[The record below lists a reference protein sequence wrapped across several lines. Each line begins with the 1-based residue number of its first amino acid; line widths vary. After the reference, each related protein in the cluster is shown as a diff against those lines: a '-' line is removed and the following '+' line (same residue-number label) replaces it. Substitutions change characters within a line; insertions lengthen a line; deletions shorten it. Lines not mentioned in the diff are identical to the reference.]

1 MRVLSVC
8 WPYALTNAL
17 ATALIGALAYG
28 GWAIFAVLAL
38 SILMGGAI
46 DEVVGDQQ
54 QRLDHRCRLFCD
66 INLYATL
73 PLLMIITYLLLYRIG
88 AVTNAE
94 IAAGSQSET
103 WSAHAPA
110 PFISIVA
117 VGYFYGL
124 AGVTVAHEL
133 THRGSSALA
142 LLWARLLLAFTL
154 NPTFETYHVH
164 GHHRNIGTYRDPAT
178 ARRGEYV
185 LAFVVRTLISQ
196 SVEGWHLEADRLGR
210 KGSGVW
216 SWRNRV
222 LSGIFCSTALLL
234 AAAMTAGT
242 RGFVAV
248 LIAAIWGRLLNEMVN
263 YVQHYGIVRVEGAP
277 IQMRHSWDSCRF
289 LSNALQYNLPHH
301 ADHHMFA
308 SKQFW
313 QLGSF
318 AQTPKLPHGYHIM
331 SFIAVHQPSW
341 RKVINPLLA
350 DWDRTLAS
358 DMERS
363 LVRERGWT
371 IEGRICEHATE
382 RRPTARC
389 LSNQSS
395 SETGVPPP

>member
-1 MRVLSVC
+1 
-8 WPYALTNAL
+8 
-17 ATALIGALAYG
+17 
-28 GWAIFAVLAL
+28 
-38 SILMGGAI
+38 
-46 DEVVGDQQ
+46 
-54 QRLDHRCRLFCD
+54 
-66 INLYATL
+66 
-73 PLLMIITYLLLYRIG
+73 
-88 AVTNAE
+88 
-94 IAAGSQSET
+94 
-103 WSAHAPA
+103 
-110 PFISIVA
+110 
-117 VGYFYGL
+117 
-124 AGVTVAHEL
+124 
-133 THRGSSALA
+133 
-142 LLWARLLLAFTL
+142 
-154 NPTFETYHVH
+154 
-164 GHHRNIGTYRDPAT
+164 
-178 ARRGEYV
+178 
-185 LAFVVRTLISQ
+185 
-196 SVEGWHLEADRLGR
+196 
-210 KGSGVW
+210 VW

-248 LIAAIWGRLLNEMVN
+248 LIAAILGRLLNEMVN

-289 LSNALQYNLPHH
+289 FSNALQYNLPHH

-308 SKQFW
+308 SKPFW

-341 RKVINPLLA
+341 RKLINPLLA

-371 IEGRICEHATE
+371 IDGSICEHPTE
-382 RRPTARC
+382 HRPTPRS

-395 SETGVPPP
+395 AETGVPPP